1 MPEVRLQR
9 VEATTPESDLTGR
22 TIGRF
27 LIGGRLGGGGMGEVY
42 LADDMGLK
50 RLVAVKRIAPA
61 MRSDARARQRLWKE
75 AARASRLNDPHI
87 AAVYDVIEHSGEV
100 FLVMEYVEGETL
112 RKRLERSLHVDEFL
126 PIAVQCASALAA
138 AHKAGLV
145 HRDIKPENFMLTP
158 SGQVKTLDF
167 GVARDLPGSDTA
179 LTLESLESGGF
190 QGTHAYMAPEVLEE
204 KRADA
209 RADIFSLGVV
219 FYEALA
225 GKNPFLRDT
234 FLGTCEAI
242 VHDVPPLLS
251 EQLAEVPA
259 ELDRIIAKML
269 VKRAE
274 DRYATAADLLVDLR
288 VLLRSRETGRQERID
303 VWPEAQLSPEES
315 RTGSA
320 SGIQAVRSWRLPLAL
335 TPANA
340 LRTARIAWASRDRN
354 FRIAVMI
361 AIVLI
366 VGFVAG
372 SLIPSLRSRG
382 GGWLGSAPVPA
393 RKHLAVLQFQA
404 VQSDPQA
411 ASFTAGLSDTLTA
424 KLTQLTASG
433 SLQVVPASE
442 IQSRHVTTAEQA
454 RAEFGVN
461 LLVEGSL
468 TKAGD
473 LVRVNCALVDPRTRQ
488 QLSAETITVP
498 ATNAFA
504 VQDEV
509 VNGVLSM
516 LELQIQPSQR
526 GALEAHGTQVAAAYT
541 AYLQGTGYLDNYDRP
556 ENLDKAI
563 GDFQQALQLDP
574 NYSLAYAGLGSAFWK
589 KYENTK
595 DTQWIA
601 KSRESCEKSLT
612 LDGKMAAGQLCLGTI
627 DVGSGNYEHAVAEF
641 QRALDVE
648 PTSDAAYRGLGF
660 AYQRL
665 GQFNE
670 AEKTYQSAITLRPQ
684 YWAGYSWLG
693 MFYSGQARYE
703 DAAKAF
709 QRVVDLA
716 PDSFRGYSNL
726 GSTLNELGRYSGA
739 IEMLQR
745 SIAIRPTAAAY
756 SNLGNSYFYSKRFAE
771 AVEPYEKAVRL
782 EHRDYRL
789 WRNLADADYWAPGR
803 RAQAPGAYR
812 QAIALARED
821 LKVNPRD
828 TEALGMLAI
837 SSAMTGERS
846 SALAALRKGLKAGPA
861 DPDLL
866 LAAALVYNRL
876 GRNSDTLKWLER
888 ARAAGIPARKIQDT
902 PDFDHLHRLQQFQ
915 KLSERE

>member
-1 MPEVRLQR
+1 MET
-9 VEATTPESDLTGR
+9 TTPESDLTGR

-50 RLVAVKRIAPA
+50 RFVAVKRIAPA
-61 MRSDARARQRLWKE
+61 MRSDARSRQRLWKE
-75 AARASRLNDPHI
+75 AERASRLNDPHI

-112 RKRLERSLHVDEFL
+112 RKRLERSLGVDEFL
-126 PIAVQCASALAA
+126 SIAVQCASALAA

-179 LTLESLESGGF
+179 MTLESLESGGF

-204 KRADA
+204 KRADT

-225 GKNPFLRDT
+225 GRNPFLRDT

-242 VHDVPPLLS
+242 LHDVPPLLS
-251 EQLAEVPA
+251 DHIEEVPV
-259 ELDRIIAKML
+259 ELDRIIGKML
-269 VKRAE
+269 AKRVE
-274 DRYATAADLLVDLR
+274 ERYATAADLVVDLR
-288 VLLRSRETGRQERID
+288 VLVRSRDMSLPERLDIL
-303 VWPEAQLSPEES
+303 PPAQLGRETEQTTRKTGTHLY
-315 RTGSA
+315 RT
-320 SGIQAVRSWRLPLAL
+320 WRLPLAL
-335 TPANA
+335 TPGNA
-340 LRTARIAWASRDRN
+340 LQTVRVAWASRDRN
-354 FRIAVMI
+354 FRITIMI
-361 AIVLI
+361 ALLLI
-366 VGFVAG
+366 VGFAVG
-372 SLIPSLRSRG
+372 TLVPSLRSRG
-382 GGWLGSAPVPA
+382 EGWLGIAPVPA
-393 RKHLAVLQFQA
+393 RKHVAVLQFRA

-424 KLTQLTASG
+424 KLTQLTGSG

-442 IQSRHVTTAEQA
+442 IQSRHVITAEQA

-461 LLVEGSL
+461 LVIDGSL
-468 TKAGD
+468 AKAGD
-473 LVRVNCALVDPRTRQ
+473 LVRVNCALVDPGTRR

-526 GALEAHGTQVAAAYT
+526 ETLEAHGTQVPAAYT

-563 GDFQQALQLDP
+563 ADFQQALQLDA
-574 NYSLAYAGLGSAFWK
+574 NYSLAYAGLGSAYWK

-601 KSRESCEKSLT
+601 KSRESCEKSLA
-612 LDGKMAAGQLCLGTI
+612 LDGRVAAGQLCLGTI
-627 DVGSGNYEHAVAEF
+627 DVGSGNYENAVAEF
-641 QRALDVE
+641 QRALDIE
-648 PTSDAAYRGLGF
+648 PTSDAAYRGLGSAF
-660 AYQRL
+660 QRL
-665 GQFNE
+665 GKFNE
-670 AEKTYQSAITLRPQ
+670 AEKTYQRAIALRPE

-693 MFYSGQARYE
+693 AFYADQARYE
-703 DAAKAF
+703 NAAKAF

-726 GSTLNELGRYSGA
+726 GSILNELGRYTGA
-739 IEMLQR
+739 IEILQR

-771 AVEPYEKAVRL
+771 AVEPYQKAVKL
-782 EHRDYRL
+782 DENDYRL
-789 WRNLADADYWAPGR
+789 WRNLGDAYYWAPGR
-803 RAQAPGAYR
+803 RAQAPDAYR
-812 QAIALARED
+812 QAIALADED

-828 TEALGMLAI
+828 TQALGMLAI
-837 SSAMTGERS
+837 SSAMIGQRAH
-846 SALAALRKGLKAGPA
+846 ALAALAKGLKAGPR

-866 LAAALVYNRL
+866 LAAALVHNSL
-876 GRNSDTLKWLER
+876 GRNAETLKWLEK
-888 ARAAGIPARKIQDT
+888 AHAAGISVTKIQDT
-902 PDFDHLHRLQQFQ
+902 PDFDHLHRDPRFRS
-915 KLSERE
+915 LSERT